1 MKTPVFFVVF
11 AGFVGLFAIPPIRAG
26 DGGVTNTPPRS
37 VADFPAD
44 KGLRMNFRNVPLETV
59 LDYLSEAAGFIIH
72 IKPGVEVTGKV
83 NVWSDQPLDKDES
96 VALLE
101 QVLADNGFAVI
112 RNGRMLTILKSDDAK
127 KSDIPVHKGVN
138 PSEIPQN
145 PEVVTQVIPVHSLNV
160 MQLPKDLAS
169 ILPPTATLTANEAGN
184 SLIMTD
190 NQADI
195 HHFTEIIQ
203 ALDSAGS
210 AANTLKVFPLKY
222 ADAKTLAEMVKELF
236 PAPETSPTGAP
247 GAGAGGGNVAGRFR
261 GGGGNGGRGGGGG
274 GGGGGGN
281 NGAANL
287 AAMAAMFGAAGAP
300 GPGAFGG
307 NASGEGSGHTP
318 TTRVTAVGDDYSNS
332 LIVSAPDSLIPTLE
346 ELVASIDVS
355 IEDSAEMR
363 VFHLKNADPTE
374 MSDLLSN
381 LFPDESKPAEIPAFA
396 GQFGFPGVRAAQFAA
411 VQRQFNNQNNAAAS
425 SGQSERMKKMGRVTS
440 VADRRTSSLVVTA
453 AKNLMPQIA
462 AMIAQLDADPANQQH
477 VHVFPLQNAEPQDV
491 QNSLQDIFPAG
502 NNTRANSQLNND
514 PLNSRSQTYEQQ
526 QQSTINGL
534 NNNNSAG
541 GSGSRGGRGF

>member
-1 MKTPVFFVVF
+1 M
-11 AGFVGLFAIPPIRAG
+11 
-26 DGGVTNTPPRS
+26 PPRRRPPPGLRRTS
-37 VADFPAD
+37 
-44 KGLRMNFRNVPLETV
+44 GLRMNFRNVPLETV
-59 LDYLSEAAGFIIH
+59 LNYLSEAAGFIIH
-72 IKPGVEVTGKV
+72 LKPGVEVTGKV
-83 NVWSDQPLDKDES
+83 NAWSDQPLDKDEA

-112 RNGRMLTILKSDDAK
+112 RNGRMLTILKSDEAR
-127 KSDIPVHKGVN
+127 KSDIPVRKGVN
-138 PSEIPQN
+138 PSDIPRN

-169 ILPPTATLTANEAGN
+169 ILPATATLTANESGN

-195 HHFTEIIQ
+195 HHLVEIIQ

-210 AANTLKVFPLKY
+210 AANTIKVFPLKF
-222 ADAKTLAEMVKELF
+222 ADAKTVAEMVKELF

-247 GAGAGGGNVAGRFR
+247 GGNGNNVAGRFR
-261 GGGGNGGRGGGGG
+261 GGGGGNGGRGGGG

-318 TTRVTAVGDDYSNS
+318 TSHVTAVGDDYSNS

-346 ELVASIDVS
+346 ELVGSIDIS

-381 LFPDESKPAEIPAFA
+381 LFPDENKAAEIPAFGGQLGTA
-396 GQFGFPGVRAAQFAA
+396 GFRAAQFAA
-411 VQRQFNNQNNAAAS
+411 VQRQFNNQNNTGGS
-425 SGQSERMKKMGRVTS
+425 TGQSERMKKMGRVTS

-462 AMIAQLDADPANQQH
+462 VHDRPVGRRPRQSAARPRVPAEKCGASGC
-477 VHVFPLQNAEPQDV
+477 AE
-491 QNSLQDIFPAG
+491 L
-502 NNTRANSQLNND
+502 
-514 PLNSRSQTYEQQ
+514 
-526 QQSTINGL
+526 
-534 NNNNSAG
+534 SAG
-541 GSGSRGGRGF
+541 HLPCRQ